1 MSGKAKAREARIIG
15 EYERAMLLMDT
26 APMIIHLWDREC
38 KLIDCNK
45 AAARLFGF
53 KDKKDYLEQYGEFSP
68 EYQPD
73 GGLSREKL
81 QALVKEAFDKGI
93 CASKWTFRLP
103 DGAPIPADVVL
114 IRKPFANDFVVA
126 GYARDSQEN
135 EGGIAGIERLILL
148 HGEENGAA
156 EADADGIE
164 PDSGNRASLADALT
178 INGVDHIKALE
189 RFGGDASIFIAVLR
203 SYAASTRP
211 LLLYL
216 RGLLEKG
223 DLAAYAIAVHGIQ
236 GSSNGILAREIG
248 SQAEKLEAAAIA
260 GDMDAVKAG
269 HKRLEDAAESL
280 LGALDQVLSAQ

>member
-1 MSGKAKAREARIIG
+1 MSGNALAQDAKIIE
-15 EYERAMLLMDT
+15 EYERAMLLMDA
-26 APMIIHLWDREC
+26 APMIIHLWDRAC
-38 KLIDCNK
+38 KMIECNK
-45 AAARLFGF
+45 AAVRLFGF

-73 GGLSREKL
+73 GSLSREKL
-81 QALVKEAFDKGI
+81 QALVNEAFEKGF
-93 CASKWTFRLP
+93 CASEWTFRLSN
-103 DGAPIPADVVL
+103 GAPIPADIVL

-126 GYARDSQEN
+126 EYARDAQKN
-135 EGGIAGIERLILL
+135 EGGIVGIERLILL
-148 HGEENGAA
+148 QNTENGSAG
-156 EADADGIE
+156 ADADGIE
-164 PDSGNRASLADALT
+164 PDSENSASLSDVLT
-178 INGVDHIKALE
+178 TNGVDHKKAIE

-248 SQAEKLEAAAIA
+248 SLAERLEAAAIA
-260 GDMDAVKAG
+260 GDMDAVEAG
-269 HKRLEDAAESL
+269 HKRLENAAESL
-280 LGALDQVLSAQ
+280 LGALESVLSAL